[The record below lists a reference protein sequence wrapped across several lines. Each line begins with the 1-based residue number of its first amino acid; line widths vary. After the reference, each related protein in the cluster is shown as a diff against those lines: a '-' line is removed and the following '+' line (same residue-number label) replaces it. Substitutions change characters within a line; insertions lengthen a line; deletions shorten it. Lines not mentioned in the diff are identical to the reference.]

1 MNATKPC
8 VCKNCGKGCRDKKA
22 KRGLAGAVAKRPWI
36 WVVLGY
42 LAFVGA
48 LSAMVVTALKHQQ
61 PDVIVQ
67 KHGR

>member
-1 MNATKPC
+1 MSEKC
-8 VCKNCGKGCRDKKA
+8 VCKNCGMGCKDRRKE
-22 KRGLAGAVAKRPWI
+22 RGLAHAISSRPWI

-48 LSAMVVTALKHQQ
+48 LSGMVIIAVKHQQ
-61 PDVIVQ
+61 PDVRVQ